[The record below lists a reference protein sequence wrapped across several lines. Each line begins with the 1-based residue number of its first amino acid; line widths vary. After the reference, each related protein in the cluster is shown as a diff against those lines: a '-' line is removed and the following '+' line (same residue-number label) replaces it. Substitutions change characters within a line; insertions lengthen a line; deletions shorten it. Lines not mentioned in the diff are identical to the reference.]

1 MRTGLSS
8 VNTLPFDRPGQFWK
22 TNLHSHTT
30 RSDGKLTPK
39 ELATIYREHGYHA
52 LAITD
57 HFMERFG
64 FPIVDT
70 TSYRTENFT
79 TLLGAELHGPGLML
93 GAWHILAVGLPA
105 DFAHA
110 APDETGPEIARRA
123 SDAGAF
129 VAIAHPAWYS
139 LMFEKAKEIDFAD
152 AIEVFN
158 TTCLYDNDRG
168 ESWYLADQ
176 FLMTGRR
183 PFAIATDDAHCNLR
197 PDTFGGWTMI
207 KSESLDPES
216 LLEALKSGSF
226 YSSTGPDIHNIA
238 IDSDKLVVECSPAR
252 TVYVTGAGALHRD
265 IGGSDLTRAEFD
277 IEPFQSTYARITV
290 LAENGKAWSNPI
302 FFD

>member
-1 MRTGLSS
+1 MKH
-8 VNTLPFDRPGQFWK
+8 LPFDKPGQFWK
-22 TNLHSHTT
+22 ANLHSHTT
-30 RSDGKLTPK
+30 RSDGKLTPT
-39 ELATIYREHGYHA
+39 ELCAIYRDHGYHA

-57 HFMERFG
+57 HFMEQFG

-70 TSYRTENFT
+70 IGQRTDSFT

-93 GAWHILAVGLPA
+93 GAWHILAVGLPP
-105 DFAHA
+105 DFAPA
-110 APDETGPEIARRA
+110 EEGESGPEVARRA

-139 LMFEKAKEIDFAD
+139 LFFEKAMEVDFAD
-152 AIEVFN
+152 AVEVFN

-183 PFAIATDDAHCNLR
+183 PFAIATDDAHCSIR

-207 KSESLDPES
+207 KSESLDPDT
-216 LLEALKSGSF
+216 LLAALKAGSF
-226 YSSTGPDIHNIA
+226 YSSTGPDIHNI
-238 IDSDKLVVECSPAR
+238 SLEGEKLIVECSPAS
-252 TVYVTGAGALHRD
+252 TVFATGAGALHRD
-265 IGGSDLTRAEFD
+265 VGGQRITRAEFD
-277 IEPFQSTYARITV
+277 VEPFTKSYARITV
-290 LAENGKAWSNPI
+290 LGADGGKAWSNPI

>member
-1 MRTGLSS
+1 
-8 VNTLPFDRPGQFWK
+8 VKNLPFDKPGQFWK

-30 RSDGKLTPK
+30 RSDGKLTPT
-39 ELATIYREHGYHA
+39 ELTSIYREQGYHA

-57 HFMERFG
+57 HFLERFG

-70 TSYRTENFT
+70 TGFRTDNFT

-93 GAWHILAVGLPA
+93 GDWHILAVGLPP
-105 DFAHA
+105 DFAPA
-110 APDETGPEIARRA
+110 VNGETGPEIAKRA

-139 LMFEKAKEIDFAD
+139 LFYEKAKEIDFAD

-183 PFAIATDDAHCNLR
+183 PFAIATDDAHCSIR

-207 KSESLDPES
+207 KSESLDPDS
-216 LLEALKSGSF
+216 LLAALKAGHF
-226 YSSTGPDIHNIA
+226 YASTGPDIHNIA
-238 IDSDKLVVECSPAR
+238 IEDDKLIVECDPAR
-252 TVYVTGAGALHRD
+252 SIYATGAGALHRD
-265 IGGSDLTRAEFD
+265 VTGNGVTRAEFD
-277 IEPFQSTYARITV
+277 IEPFTHSYARITI
-290 LAENGKAWSNPI
+290 LTETGKAWSNPI